1 MPDRDARGQRRQT
14 STPLTLLRFAPI
26 TSRLIDTT
34 SADGTRSSFQ
44 SISGS
49 VFADHRRQAHTE
61 LSCPRGRR
69 RLSPVLRDRSSE
81 IWIYKQGRRSQPS
94 GLALWLLL
102 WASGQLKQQ
111 SQRRR
116 WCGDEGE
123 AVVAKPSP
131 QESRVQGQG
140 PARPRSRPEA
150 VRLPASAAE
159 MDQAGA
165 GGKVV
170 QRSGQRPV
178 RENSSRASCSRSRS
192 CWLETDSRAMIPIP

>member
-61 LSCPRGRR
+61 LSCPRRRR

-131 QESRVQGQG
+131 QESRSRGKAQLVREV
-140 PARPRSRPEA
+140 ARKRFGFLPLLLRWT
-150 VRLPASAAE
+150 RLALVARWFSARAS
-159 MDQAGA
+159 G
-165 GGKVV
+165 
-170 QRSGQRPV
+170 RSGRTPLGRPV
-178 RENSSRASCSRSRS
+178 RDHARAGWRR
-192 CWLETDSRAMIPIP
+192 TAAP